1 MKLFCSSGRRQF
13 GVQSPS
19 DAFCS
24 APTRREGAECFLF
37 FLLRKVLVFRVSQG
51 RSPRGVQEGLLPPI
65 HPRILPTILSFL
77 AVVVSAQAG
86 TVLDQNNPPGNL
98 GLNDSLEWQQ
108 QVTDGIGGE
117 LAGITLYTQSGSD
130 TDTVKIGL
138 GPGFFFGTFAFT
150 TTATIVPGGT
160 FIDTSAADIH
170 LTPGEPFVIDV
181 SGGPGCCNL
190 TGSTSPY
197 SGGDLYLD
205 IDGNI
210 QDYTK
215 LFGYSMSFQTYI
227 NTATTP
233 EPSSLLLLGTGLVG
247 AFGVIRRKLN
257 R

>member
-1 MKLFCSSGRRQF
+1 MAFSRGSGNERYL
-13 GVQSPS
+13 V
-19 DAFCS
+19 A
-24 APTRREGAECFLF
+24 TRSLRNFRSREH
-37 FLLRKVLVFRVSQG
+37 RKVFELKDKPKLDIADRQRNAEQEGRVSR
-51 RSPRGVQEGLLPPI
+51 RSSTIRLALL
-65 HPRILPTILSFL
+65 LTFL

-108 QVTDGIGGE
+108 QVTDGIGGV

-130 TDTVKIGL
+130 TDIVKIGV

-170 LTPGEPFVIDV
+170 LTPGEFFVIDV

-205 IDGNI
+205 VDGQI
-210 QDYTK
+210 QDYTQ
-215 LFGYSMSFQTYI
+215 LFGYSMSFQTYV
-227 NTATTP
+227 NTTPTP
-233 EPSSLLLLGTGLVG
+233 EPGSLMLLGSGILGLL
-247 AFGVIRRKLN
+247 GVVRRKLIG
-257 R
+257 

>member
-1 MKLFCSSGRRQF
+1 M
-13 GVQSPS
+13 
-19 DAFCS
+19 
-24 APTRREGAECFLF
+24 TRRSSTIRLALLF
-37 FLLRKVLVFRVSQG
+37 
-51 RSPRGVQEGLLPPI
+51 
-65 HPRILPTILSFL
+65 TFL

-86 TVLDQNNPPGNL
+86 TVLDQNNPPGDL

-130 TDTVKIGL
+130 TDTVKIGV
-138 GPGFFFGTFAFT
+138 GPAFFFGTFAFT

-170 LTPGEPFVIDV
+170 LTPGELFVIDV

-210 QDYTK
+210 QDYTQ

-227 NTATTP
+227 NTTTTP